1 MIGTA
6 FCSVKA
12 PHPRPYRHG
21 RAIEGSKGSAKAYRI
36 GSQFLYRMELQFI
49 SLSCQYS

>member
-6 FCSVKA
+6 FCSV
-12 PHPRPYRHG
+12 RPPLSDR
-21 RAIEGSKGSAKAYRI
+21 EGSKGSAKAYRI